1 MPVLEV
7 EDLHVRIAT
16 QRGTLHAVR
25 GVSFAI
31 EHGETYALVGESGSG
46 KSMTALALLDLMPRN
61 GRREA
66 RRLRLDGEEIGQLG
80 DAALRRI
87 RGDAAAMIFQ
97 EPMTALNPVL
107 TIGEQLT
114 EGLRL
119 HHPGTS
125 AAAARER
132 AIGLLDRCGISEP
145 AARMGQ
151 YPHELSGGMRQRAMI
166 AMALMSSPRLLI
178 ADEPTTALDVTVQ
191 AQILDLLRDLQR
203 EFDLAI
209 LFITHDLTLVENFA
223 HRVGVMYAGEL
234 IETGPA
240 ADVIAQPRHPY
251 TARLVA
257 CAPALTAPRVSP
269 LAWLPGIPPRLVGD
283 LAGCQFR
290 FRCEAAIAG
299 CDGSIPWHADGARR
313 HRCVHAA
320 PPPPDTAPLSATT
333 ATASAGEAA
342 PLLELKD
349 VTVAYQRPGAFLNPR
364 PPFVA
369 LRNASLSIPRGATLG
384 LVGESGS
391 GKTTL
396 ARAVLGLE
404 TPAAGQVLLNGVAL
418 TALDRRRR
426 AKAVQP
432 VFQDPNASLNP
443 RHTVLDIVRAPL
455 DVLDEEPSAARDP
468 RARDMLA
475 RCGLAP
481 YHFAAYPSQL
491 SGGQRQ
497 RVAIARALV
506 SGPSLVVCDEPTSAL
521 DVSIQSQ
528 ILNLLLDLQR
538 EFNLTYLFI
547 SHNLAVV
554 RQLADRVAVMLKG
567 EIVEQGPVDAVFTHP
582 RHAYTR
588 ELLASADHAHRL
600 AMPAP

>member
-1 MPVLEV
+1 MAVLEV

-16 QRGTLHAVR
+16 ASGELHAVR
-25 GVSFAI
+25 GISFSI
-31 EHGETYALVGESGSG
+31 EHGETFALVGESGSG
-46 KSMTALALLDLMPRN
+46 KSMTALALLDLMPRT

-66 RRLRLDGEEIGQLG
+66 RRLSLDGEEIGHLG
-80 DAALRRI
+80 DAALRRV
-87 RGDAAAMIFQ
+87 RGDTAAMIFQ

-107 TIGEQLT
+107 TIGEQLV
-114 EGLRL
+114 EGLCL
-119 HHPGTS
+119 HHPDITRTQ
-125 AAAARER
+125 AEQR
-132 AIGLLDRCGISEP
+132 AVGLLDRCGISKP
-145 AARMGQ
+145 AARLRQ

-209 LFITHDLTLVENFA
+209 LFITHDLTLVQNFA

-240 ADVIAQPRHPY
+240 AEVIPRPRHPY

-257 CAPALTAPRVSP
+257 CAPALDAPRGSP
-269 LAWLPGIPPRLVGD
+269 LAWLPGMPPRLTGT

-290 FRCEAAIAG
+290 FRCEAAVAG
-299 CDGSIPWHADGARR
+299 CDGDISWRGDAVRG
-313 HRCVHAA
+313 HRCIHAEPPATPAEAA
-320 PPPPDTAPLSATT
+320 PAAATVTVAAAP
-333 ATASAGEAA
+333 A
-342 PLLELKD
+342 PLLELRD
-349 VTVAYQRPGAFLNPR
+349 VTVAYRRAGAFFNR
-364 PPFVA
+364 QPPFVA
-369 LRNASLSIPRGATLG
+369 LRQASLAIPRGATLG

-404 TPAAGQVLLNGVAL
+404 TPLEGEVLVGSTPLHAL
-418 TALDRRRR
+418 GRHQR
-426 AKAVQP
+426 ARAVQP

-455 DVLDEEPSAARDP
+455 DVLGGETAAARER
-468 RARDMLA
+468 RARDMLG
-475 RCGLAP
+475 RCGLAA

-506 SGPSLVVCDEPTSAL
+506 SGPALVVCDEPTSAL

-567 EIVEQGPVDAVFTHP
+567 EIVEQGPADDVFTRP

-600 AMPAP
+600 GQYGA

>member
-1 MPVLEV
+1 MAVLEV
-7 EDLHVRIAT
+7 EDLQVKIAT
-16 QRGTLHAVR
+16 RGGLLHAVR
-25 GVSFAI
+25 GVSFSI
-31 EHGETYALVGESGSG
+31 EQGETFALVGESGSG

-61 GRREA
+61 GTREA
-66 RRLRLDGEEIGQLG
+66 KRLLLDGADIGHLGEKGLRLV
-80 DAALRRI
+80 
-87 RGDAAAMIFQ
+87 RGDRAAMIFQ

-114 EGLRL
+114 EGLLL
-119 HHPGTS
+119 HHPGTGR
-125 AAAARER
+125 AEAERR
-132 AIGLLDRCGISEP
+132 AIALLERCGIGEP
-145 AARMGQ
+145 AMRLKQ

-166 AMALMSSPRLLI
+166 AMALMGSPRLLI

-209 LFITHDLTLVENFA
+209 LFITHDLTLVEHFA
-223 HRVGVMYAGEL
+223 DRVGVMYAGEL

-240 ADVIAQPRHPY
+240 AEVIAAPRHPY
-251 TARLVA
+251 TSRLVA
-257 CAPALTAPRVSP
+257 CAPALDAPRGAQ
-269 LAWLPGIPPRLVGD
+269 LGWLPGTPPRLIGN

-290 FRCEAAIAG
+290 FRCDRAVAR
-299 CDGSIPWHADGARR
+299 CDGEIPWRAVDARGY
-313 HRCVHAA
+313 RCVLAES
-320 PPPPDTAPLSATT
+320 PLSARSVPAKPEWSS
-333 ATASAGEAA
+333 ATVPGA
-342 PLLELKD
+342 PLLDLRN
-349 VTVAYQRPGAFLNPR
+349 VTVAYQSGGSFFSRREPFL
-364 PPFVA
+364 A
-369 LRNASLSIPRGATLG
+369 LRNATLLIPRGSTLG

-404 TPAAGQVLLNGVAL
+404 KPVSGDILIDGAPVL
-418 TALDRRRR
+418 TLDRARR
-426 AKAVQP
+426 ARAVQP

-455 DVLDEEPSAARDP
+455 DVRGDQTAVQREA
-468 RARDMLA
+468 RARAMLE
-475 RCGLAP
+475 RCGLAA
-481 YHFAAYPSQL
+481 YHFNAYPSQL

-506 SGPSLVVCDEPTSAL
+506 SEPSLVVCDEPTSAL

-528 ILNLLLDLQR
+528 ILNLLVDLQR

-554 RQLADRVAVMLKG
+554 RQIADRVAVMLRG
-567 EIVEQGPVDAVFTHP
+567 EIVEEGSAEAVFGCP
-582 RHAYTR
+582 QHAYTAN
-588 ELLASADHAHRL
+588 LLASVPPSATFSWR
-600 AMPAP
+600 